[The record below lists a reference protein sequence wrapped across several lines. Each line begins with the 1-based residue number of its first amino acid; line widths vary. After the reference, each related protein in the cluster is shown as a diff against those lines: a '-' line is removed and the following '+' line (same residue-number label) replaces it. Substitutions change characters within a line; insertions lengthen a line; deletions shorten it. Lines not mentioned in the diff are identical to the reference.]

1 MVAVIATYTGTD
13 NAVALKVGIASF
25 FFFLAFWAG
34 FCDTTIYVYCAE
46 IFPNHLR
53 AKGMAWSIAVFML
66 TSTAMTEGS
75 TTGYARLGTKFNIIF
90 IVLTAINIVLIWQ
103 FVPEVCSPSLN
114 LYRIE

>member
-25 FFFLAFWAG
+25 FFFLTFWAG
-34 FCDTTIYVYCAE
+34 FVDTTIYVYCAE

-66 TSTAMTEGS
+66 VSTVMTEAS
-75 TTGYARLGTKFNIIF
+75 PTGYSRLGTKFNIIF
-90 IVLTAINIVLIWQ
+90 IVLTAINIVLIWW
-103 FVPEVCSPSLN
+103 FVPEVYIAYFHEN
-114 LYRIE
+114 DTK